1 MYTIIQK
8 ATLKQAINY
17 FGSIN
22 QKIKAI
28 EEFSELT
35 KELCKGMTKVGK
47 PNNELID
54 EIADCEIMLEQMK
67 MIYKCHDEVEG
78 HKETKI
84 IRLFNRMNNEA
95 RVTI

>member
-1 MYTIIQK
+1 MFTINQK
-8 ATLKQAINY
+8 TTLKQAINY

-35 KELCKGMTKVGK
+35 KELCKGINKIGK
-47 PNNELID
+47 PNYDLID
-54 EIADCEIMLEQMK
+54 EIADCEIMLEQIK
-67 MIYKCHDEVEG
+67 MIYKCHDQVEG

-84 IRLFNRMNNEA
+84 VRLFNRMNENGNQ
-95 RVTI
+95 